1 MRWRR
6 KRERPQDGDTQQFPD
21 IAEKVRFWEE
31 QDRINQTLIPRVI
44 RQHELLT
51 KHIEEH
57 DNLPELFGRQ
67 LADALAEQSR
77 RFEKEQREN
86 LHNQSELFRRE
97 LRAARE
103 EQSRRFETERKDL
116 HNQYGANARH
126 RNLLFPWL
134 AIGAFLVSLMAII
147 VSLWA

>member
-1 MRWRR
+1 MSWRR
-6 KRERPQDGDTQQFPD
+6 ERERPKDGDTQQSPD

-77 RFEKEQREN
+77 RFEKERRES
-86 LHNQSELFRRE
+86 LDNQSELFRRE
-97 LRAARE
+97 LRAALD
-103 EQSRRFETERKDL
+103 EQSRRVR
-116 HNQYGANARH
+116 
-126 RNLLFPWL
+126 LLRWL
-134 AIGAFLVSLMAII
+134 VTGAFLVSLMAII